1 MYDIFNIDISTQQ
14 GVSTFYLNSMEIKLN
29 VKKPNIFLITLIN
42 DIFIIDVTTQ
52 QGVSLIH
59 GK

>member
-29 VKKPNIFLITLIN
+29 VKKPNIFLITLITEVS
-42 DIFIIDVTTQ
+42 IIDVTTQ